1 MVMIPGLFN
10 LGIFGL
16 IPSGD
21 QYIVYIYMSLED
33 LVLFNIMLRLAP

>member
-1 MVMIPGLFN
+1 
-10 LGIFGL
+10 L